1 MSMTKRERS
10 QCEDI
15 IHGHA
20 WACIGGSL
28 IPGVGTPVNMA
39 ALTTMTMALA
49 NVFNVSMTETLA
61 AATAVNGLKELAGRM
76 VVSEF
81 IKVFPGLGTIASAA
95 LTVTMIESAGWQ
107 IAENFANN
115 RG

>member
-1 MSMTKRERS
+1 MAMTKAEKH

-20 WACIGGSL
+20 WAVIGGSL
-28 IPGVGTPVNMA
+28 IPGVGTPINVA

-49 NVFNVSMTETLA
+49 NVFNVSMSETLA
-61 AATAVNGLKELAGRM
+61 ATTAVNALKEFAGKM

-81 IKVFPGLGTIASAA
+81 VKIFPGLGSIASAA

-107 IAENFANN
+107 IAENFANQ
-115 RG
+115 RR

>member
-1 MSMTKRERS
+1 MAMTKDERS
-10 QCEDI
+10 KCEDI

-20 WACIGGSL
+20 WAVIGGSL
-28 IPGVGTPVNMA
+28 IPGVGTPINVA

-61 AATAVNGLKELAGRM
+61 TTTAINGLKEFASRM

-81 IKVFPGLGTIASAA
+81 VKVFPGIGNVAAAA

-107 IAENFANN
+107 IAENFAAQ
-115 RG
+115 RA